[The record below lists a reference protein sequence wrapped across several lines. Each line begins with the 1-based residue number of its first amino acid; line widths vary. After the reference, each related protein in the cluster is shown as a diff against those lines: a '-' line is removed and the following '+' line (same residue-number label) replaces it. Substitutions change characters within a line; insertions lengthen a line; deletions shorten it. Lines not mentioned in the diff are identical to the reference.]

1 MNRKL
6 LYNGKELYQMSMNE
20 LKKQLELNIQRI
32 KIRNIFLWC
41 IVIVCIFI
49 NPVLSI
55 VPIIM
60 SIVTSYW
67 LFQNNEK
74 IKMELNKR

>member
-32 KIRNIFLWC
+32 KIRNIFQY
-41 IVIVCIFI
+41 
-49 NPVLSI
+49 S
-55 VPIIM
+55 
-60 SIVTSYW
+60 
-67 LFQNNEK
+67 LF
-74 IKMELNKR
+74 